1 MGTITKKLGE
11 SRRIEAG
18 GELVNEEWQV
28 AEVSTYK
35 VYQGWAARPKKLGG
49 SRRTVAGGE
58 LIYEEWQVAEVT
70 TYKVYQGWAARP
82 KNSEEVGE
90 QWQEEN
96 L

>member
-1 MGTITKKLGE
+1 MGTITNKLEG
-11 SRRIEAG
+11 SRRTVAG

-58 LIYEEWQVAEVT
+58 VV
-70 TYKVYQGWAARP
+70 
-82 KNSEEVGE
+82 N
-90 QWQEEN
+90 
-96 L
+96 

>member
-1 MGTITKKLGE
+1 VGKVGTKNHWKE
-11 SRRIEAG
+11 

-35 VYQGWAARPKKLGG
+35 VYQGWAARPKNSEGVG
-49 SRRTVAGGE
+49 EQWQEGE
-58 LIYEEWQVAEVT
+58 LVNEEWQVAEVS

-82 KNSEEVGE
+82 KNPERVGKTE
-90 QWQEEN
+90 K